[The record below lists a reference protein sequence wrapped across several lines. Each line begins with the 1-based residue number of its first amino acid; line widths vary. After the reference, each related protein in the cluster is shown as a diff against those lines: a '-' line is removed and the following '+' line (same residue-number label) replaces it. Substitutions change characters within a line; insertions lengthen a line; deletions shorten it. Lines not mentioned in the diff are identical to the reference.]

1 MQQQDKAVALLLNN
15 RFQGDDG
22 INKLMLAFK
31 GNFDVIQ
38 AAGMFDRPA
47 QQHGE
52 IEQIVNIFSLAGLR
66 IEMQK
71 QCRTRIEK
79 LQYAL
84 FVPGHHTIIH
94 TLQQPVHLVQ
104 MAVGFSQQAVG
115 QQRVADFSGYRQ
127 RQG

>member
-1 MQQQDKAVALLLNN
+1 
-15 RFQGDDG
+15 
-22 INKLMLAFK
+22 MLAFK

-38 AAGMFDRPA
+38 TAGMFDRPA

-52 IEQIVNIFSLAGLR
+52 IEQIVNVFPLTGLR

-71 QCRTRIEK
+71 QRRSRIEE

-115 QQRVADFSGYRQ
+115 QQRVADFSGNRQ